1 MSRLPIW
8 ISSVKSKRNPTTV
21 TPTRPTTL
29 RPILVAGNMRRQ
41 SEKMSREQT
50 LYRKRSDNWIGWEGA
65 ACAQNMPP
73 AFPHLIS
80 FPSLSIADCQ
90 RTRCNVVT
98 AYNQAP
104 VAMRP
109 ALLRDVLI
117 IMFHSVTPPGA

>member
-1 MSRLPIW
+1 MTNYLTAI
-8 ISSVKSKRNPTTV
+8 ISASQFANVENESP
-21 TPTRPTTL
+21 PDL
-29 RPILVAGNMRRQ
+29 DQLGNMRRQ

-50 LYRKRSDNWIGWEGA
+50 LYRKRSDNWIDWEGA
-65 ACAQNMPP
+65 ACARDMPP

-80 FPSLSIADCQ
+80 FPSLPIADVQ
-90 RTRCNVVT
+90 RTRCNVVA
-98 AYNQAP
+98 AYNQAA

>member
-1 MSRLPIW
+1 MTNYLTAI
-8 ISSVKSKRNPTTV
+8 ISAAQFANVENESP
-21 TPTRPTTL
+21 PDL
-29 RPILVAGNMRRQ
+29 DLLGNMRKQ
-41 SEKMSREQT
+41 AEKMSREQT
-50 LYRKRSDNWIGWEGA
+50 LYRKRSDNWIDWE
-65 ACAQNMPP
+65 
-73 AFPHLIS
+73 
-80 FPSLSIADCQ
+80 DCQ

>member
-1 MSRLPIW
+1 MWRMSRLPIW
-8 ISSVKSKRNPTTV
+8 ISSVKSQRNPTTV

-29 RPILVAGNMRRQ
+29 RPVLVAGNMRRQ

-50 LYRKRSDNWIGWEGA
+50 LYRKRSDNWIDWE
-65 ACAQNMPP
+65 
-73 AFPHLIS
+73 
-80 FPSLSIADCQ
+80 DCQ